1 MALSAKAYSLL
12 NVKALLYIYHK
23 NGTGEINLDFFNIAE
38 PLCTLDRKA
47 REQIAPMLA
56 EVEEVTRY
64 NQLKVLSAFIAE
76 GVSESHFAASTGY
89 GYGDRGRETLEK
101 VFARVMGAEDSLIR
115 HNFVSGTH
123 ALTVGLFGL
132 LRPGDRMLAL
142 TGRPYDTLIGVLG
155 IDGPS
160 DGSLADFGVAYDE
173 VALGEDGRPDLDA
186 IREALSEKRY
196 KLAYIQRSRGYSLR
210 PSLSVEEIG
219 ALCRAVKEVSPDT
232 LVMVDNC
239 YGEFVEKREPCEV
252 GVDLIA
258 GSLIKNPGG
267 GIAPTGGYI
276 AGRADLVEKC
286 AYRLTAPGVGREVG
300 ATLGHSRELYMGL
313 FHAPH
318 VTGEALKTALYAAAL
333 FELLG
338 YEVTPKSSERRA
350 DIIQSVILR
359 SPEALIAFCQGMQ
372 KGAPVDAFVTP
383 EPWDMPGY
391 DSQVIMAAGAFT
403 LGASIE
409 LSADAPLRE
418 PYAAWMQGGL
428 NFDSGAAGVLLAAQS
443 MLEGGFL
450 RF

>member
-1 MALSAKAYSLL
+1 M
-12 NVKALLYIYHK
+12 
-23 NGTGEINLDFFNIAE
+23 DFFNIAE

-56 EVEEVTRY
+56 EMEEVTRY

-267 GIAPTGGYI
+267 GIAPTGGYV
-276 AGRADLVEKC
+276 AGRAELVER
-286 AYRLTAPGVGREVG
+286 AAMRLTTPGIGGECG
-300 ATLGHSRELYMGL
+300 STLGNNRLLFQGL
-313 FHAPH
+313 FMAPH
-318 VTGEALKTALYAAAL
+318 IVAQALKTAVFCAGMMEEIGIESSPSV
-333 FELLG
+333 FE
-338 YEVTPKSSERRA
+338 KRS
-350 DIIQSVILR
+350 DIIQMVKLGNEQNMQR
-359 SPEALIAFCQGMQ
+359 FCVGIQA
-372 KGAPVDAFVTP
+372 GAPVDSYVTP
-383 EPWDMPGY
+383 EPWAMPGY
-391 DSQVIMAAGAFT
+391 DCPVIMAAGSFVQ
-403 LGASIE
+403 GSSIE
-409 LSADAPLRE
+409 LSADGPIRP
-418 PYAAWMQGGL
+418 PYMIYMQGGL
-428 NFDSGAAGVLLAAQS
+428 TYESGKLGIMMAVSA
-443 MLEGGFL
+443 MLDK
-450 RF
+450 